1 MSFNS
6 RFSAAKMNEMRNAFS
21 LFDRD
26 GDGSIS
32 AKVPEDR
39 EKCLEIEIILQEL
52 GSVMKTMGMAPSEDT
67 VEVTY
72 QGPVLELDVSPRQR
86 MIKAADSDGSGV
98 IEFQEFM
105 DMICD
110 QMEVTEEEIEE
121 AFKMFDRDNSGS
133 INHNEVK

>member
-1 MSFNS
+1 MAG
-6 RFSAAKMNEMRNAFS
+6 RFSASKMNEIRNAFS

-32 AKVPEDR
+32 AKVPEYR

>member
-1 MSFNS
+1 MAG
-6 RFSAAKMNEMRNAFS
+6 RFSASKMNEMRNAFS

-32 AKVPEDR
+32 AKVPEYR

>member
-1 MSFNS
+1 MAG
-6 RFSAAKMNEMRNAFS
+6 RFSASKMNEMRNAFS

-39 EKCLEIEIILQEL
+39 EKCLEIILQEL

-105 DMICD
+105 DMPD
-110 QMEVTEEEIEE
+110 EHGFT
-121 AFKMFDRDNSGS
+121 
-133 INHNEVK
+133 

>member
-1 MSFNS
+1 MDS
-6 RFSAAKMNEMRNAFS
+6 RFNAAKMNEMRNAFS

-32 AKVPEDR
+32 AKVPEYR

-72 QGPVLELDVSPRQR
+72 QGPVLKLDVSPRQR

>member
-1 MSFNS
+1 MAG
-6 RFSAAKMNEMRNAFS
+6 RFSASKMNEMRNAFS

-32 AKVPEDR
+32 AKVPEYR

-72 QGPVLELDVSPRQR
+72 QGSVLKLDVSPRQR

>member
-1 MSFNS
+1 MAG
-6 RFSAAKMNEMRNAFS
+6 RFSASKMNEMRNAFS

-39 EKCLEIEIILQEL
+39 EKCLEIILQEL

>member
-1 MSFNS
+1 MAG
-6 RFSAAKMNEMRNAFS
+6 RFSASKMNEMRNAFS

-32 AKVPEDR
+32 AKVPEYR

-72 QGPVLELDVSPRQR
+72 QCPVLKLDVSPRQR

-110 QMEVTEEEIEE
+110 QMEVTDEEIEE